1 MKTHL
6 HTPSNLYTY
15 IEKTQNMANLRA
27 QIENKEKELELTE
40 EAIEQFE
47 QNGFKEVVELL
58 TAAYNKLH
66 KEILLLKI
74 DANRL
79 ERQLLLFELEISLED

>member
-15 IEKTQNMANLRA
+15 IGKTQNMANLRA
-27 QIENKEKELELTE
+27 QIENKEKELKLTE

-47 QNGFKEVVELL
+47 LNGFKEGVERL

-66 KEILLLKI
+66 QEILLLKI

>member
-15 IEKTQNMANLRA
+15 IEKIQNMANLRA

-40 EAIEQFE
+40 KAIEQFE

>member
-15 IEKTQNMANLRA
+15 IEKAQNMANLRA

-40 EAIEQFE
+40 KAIEQFE